1 MYSSKLTLE
10 FLNLE
15 CYFVL
20 LSCWPKKQQ
29 NILTTI
35 VLTFTNLIHF
45 NKWWP
50 KMLMAIYHFVFW
62 HEQEFLFFSSP
73 CHISLYEERKLG
85 YSLLQQKKTL
95 LRDLPK
101 LNLYIEAEKKVAITH
116 MNCMLGNQNIS
127 PHNVHCFCHP

>member
-1 MYSSKLTLE
+1 MYRSKHTLE

-85 YSLLQQKKTL
+85 YSLPQQKTL
-95 LRDLPK
+95 LWDLQTK
-101 LNLYIEAEKKVAITH
+101 IEF
-116 MNCMLGNQNIS
+116 
-127 PHNVHCFCHP
+127 VHCKVRYTNIAKAMLYTIALGGHSQWNRPKNIL